1 MLKSLTDIL
10 EIDERDSDKKRNKT
24 RLRTIAI

>member
-10 EIDERDSDKKRNKT
+10 EIDERDSDKRNKT